1 MLRLLVFGLGI
12 VLCPLLSLA
21 QVTTIP
27 AVPSLDQPVTI
38 IFDARQG
45 NAGLINYSG
54 KVYIHTG
61 VITTA
66 STQSSDWKCV
76 VTNWGQDIDS
86 INLMT
91 RDPQNPNIYRLQIN
105 DIRAYYN
112 KGSNCLGNSRILKLA
127 MVFRNEGPTPNRE
140 GKGPGNTDIFVDVA
154 QQSDLVTFSYPKSS
168 AQLPA
173 FAISGDKVSIRAIAQ
188 TTTSVN
194 TLRLLLNGNVLTSVN
209 NDTINFDCQTGDPG
223 SLNIIAEATFTNQTI
238 RRDTLRLMVIPKQQN
253 QAVPQ
258 GLKDGINYH
267 PTDSR
272 QLTLVLYA
280 PKKQFVHLIGDVNNW
295 QISDAWLMNRHQI
308 TPDST
313 KFWITLNNLTPGQ
326 EYGFQYL
333 VDGSIRVTDPYVNKI
348 LDPEDR
354 FISSSTYPNLKP
366 YPTGKTEY
374 QVGVLQPGKTP
385 YQWQVTNF
393 TPPAKDKLVIYE
405 LLLRDFVGTRS
416 YETLIDTLDY
426 LQRLGINAIEL
437 MPVNE
442 FDGNSSW
449 GYNPGFHLAL
459 DKAYGTEHAF
469 KRFIDEAHK
478 RGIAVILDIVLNHAT
493 GQSPLVRLYNAG
505 GYSNV
510 VEGNPWFNLS
520 APEPLAFFNDFN
532 QASPATR
539 YFAKRVMEYW
549 IREFKIDGYR
559 FDLSK
564 GFTQRKTTN
573 FNDWAKV
580 DVFRINLWKEYADFI
595 WDINPNV
602 YVILEH
608 FAENV
613 EERQLADYGMM
624 LWGNLNYNFN
634 ESTMGFT
641 QNSNLNSLSYK
652 NRSWQKPHLIGYMES
667 HDEERIM
674 YKNLN
679 FGSVSNNYNTRDLNT
694 ALERTKAAAAF
705 LILTP
710 GPKMMWQFGELGYA
724 QSINRCTNGTIS
736 DACRLSEKPL
746 PWNNIYLNNNN
757 QRLFKVYS
765 ELIHLKKTQ
774 PALSTSEFLM
784 DAAGPQ
790 KRLVMT
796 HPDMDVLLLG
806 NFALTD
812 ANIIPGFTKT
822 GTWYDYF
829 RGTSLQVTDT
839 HGAIPLLAGEFR
851 LYTTKKI
858 DGNRRGLVSTTIDE
872 LNPERPTQVR
882 LLPNYPNPFN
892 PTTTLH
898 FELPKTSPV
907 TIDIYDILGR
917 RVAQAL
923 NTTLHAGTHQFIFD
937 GSNLSSGTY
946 LVRLTTD
953 TQSLSTKMMLLK

>member
-1 MLRLLVFGLGI
+1 
-12 VLCPLLSLA
+12 
-21 QVTTIP
+21 
-27 AVPSLDQPVTI
+27 
-38 IFDARQG
+38 
-45 NAGLINYSG
+45 
-54 KVYIHTG
+54 
-61 VITTA
+61 
-66 STQSSDWKCV
+66 
-76 VTNWGQDIDS
+76 
-86 INLMT
+86 
-91 RDPQNPNIYRLQIN
+91 
-105 DIRAYYN
+105 
-112 KGSNCLGNSRILKLA
+112 
-127 MVFRNEGPTPNRE
+127 
-140 GKGPGNTDIFVDVA
+140 
-154 QQSDLVTFSYPKSS
+154 
-168 AQLPA
+168 
-173 FAISGDKVSIRAIAQ
+173 
-188 TTTSVN
+188 
-194 TLRLLLNGNVLTSVN
+194 
-209 NDTINFDCQTGDPG
+209 
-223 SLNIIAEATFTNQTI
+223 
-238 RRDTLRLMVIPKQQN
+238 
-253 QAVPQ
+253 
-258 GLKDGINYH
+258 
-267 PTDSR
+267 
-272 QLTLVLYA
+272 
-280 PKKQFVHLIGDVNNW
+280 
-295 QISDAWLMNRHQI
+295 
-308 TPDST
+308 
-313 KFWITLNNLTPGQ
+313 
-326 EYGFQYL
+326 
-333 VDGSIRVTDPYVNKI
+333 
-348 LDPEDR
+348 
-354 FISSSTYPNLKP
+354 
-366 YPTGKTEY
+366 
-374 QVGVLQPGKTP
+374 
-385 YQWQVTNF
+385 
-393 TPPAKDKLVIYE
+393 
-405 LLLRDFVGTRS
+405 
-416 YETLIDTLDY
+416 
-426 LQRLGINAIEL
+426 LGINAIEL

-449 GYNPGFHLAL
+449 GYNPGFHMAL

-532 QASPATR
+532 QASTGTR
-539 YFAKRVMEYW
+539 YFAKRVIEYW

-573 FNDWAKV
+573 FDDWAKV

-595 WDINPNV
+595 WDINPNF

-624 LWGNLNYNFN
+624 LWGNFNSAFYNA
-634 ESTMGFT
+634 TMGNNVSFSSSF
-641 QNSNLNSLSYK
+641 NPLSYK
-652 NRSWQKPHLIGYMES
+652 NRLWQQPNLIGYMES
-667 HDEERIM
+667 HDEERVM
-674 YKNLN
+674 FKNLTSTN
-679 FGSVSNNYNTRDLNT
+679 PIVNNPAN

-705 LILTP
+705 LMLTP

-858 DGNRRGLVSTTIDE
+858 DGNRRGLVSTNIDE
-872 LNPERPTQVR
+872 LDPELPTQVR

-937 GSNLSSGTY
+937 GTNLASGTY

-953 TQSLSTKMMLLK
+953 TQSSSTKIMLLK